1 MAQFLKS
8 QSPDEL
14 WKASLKPKDPF
25 KPDDPA
31 KTDPTKTDPLDPTA
45 SQTIQPAK
53 TPGTGLVV
61 DVSA

>member
-8 QSPDEL
+8 QSPEEL

-31 KTDPTKTDPLDPTA
+31 KPANPLDPSNA
-45 SQTIQPAK
+45 APPVQAAK
-53 TPGTGLVV
+53 PPGTGLLV
-61 DVSA
+61 DTSA